1 MTRGEFIREL
11 TRLYDE
17 YDGNS
22 IDISLNNFI
31 EGFVDKYV
39 STFLRL
45 IPNEHL
51 SPLVTIIKQDND
63 GVVYPLRDIEYHG
76 LLLELPNDY
85 FDLVSFKYSQWEKT
99 LFKEDLITPKE
110 DARRR
115 QENKFTAGGISRPV
129 MCIEQNGNRLVL
141 AFWGWRGMRVN
152 GIELNYLKKCETV
165 NDTFLLLPDY
175 IITAYSYY
183 VLSEIFLTTK
193 EETRQKGMLE
203 NMLNI
208 LALHQITPTQP
219 IHLTTDKK

>member
-1 MTRGEFIREL
+1 
-11 TRLYDE
+11 
-17 YDGNS
+17 
-22 IDISLNNFI
+22 
-31 EGFVDKYV
+31 
-39 STFLRL
+39 
-45 IPNEHL
+45 
-51 SPLVTIIKQDND
+51 
-63 GVVYPLRDIEYHG
+63 
-76 LLLELPNDY
+76 
-85 FDLVSFKYSQWEKT
+85 
-99 LFKEDLITPKE
+99 
-110 DARRR
+110 
-115 QENKFTAGGISRPV
+115 
-129 MCIEQNGNRLVL
+129 
-141 AFWGWRGMRVN
+141 MRVN

>member
-1 MTRGEFIREL
+1 MI
-11 TRLYDE
+11 Y
-17 YDGNS
+17 
-22 IDISLNNFI
+22 LNNFI

-63 GVVYPLRDIEYHG
+63 GVVYPLGDIEYHG

-129 MCIEQNGNRLVL
+129 ISSKK
-141 AFWGWRGMRVN
+141 
-152 GIELNYLKKCETV
+152 GIV
-165 NDTFLLLPDY
+165 
-175 IITAYSYY
+175 
-183 VLSEIFLTTK
+183 
-193 EETRQKGMLE
+193 
-203 NMLNI
+203 
-208 LALHQITPTQP
+208 
-219 IHLTTDKK
+219 